1 MSKFRPGDQ
10 VRLRSG
16 GPPMTVLGLSG
27 KGGDIRCSWFDAT
40 QAFHQEHFPPDA
52 LVLLE
57 SAAGAAGQPIGE
69 GSMGK
74 ILAESM
80 KKQQAAAQ
88 QKRAKGR

>member
-1 MSKFRPGDQ
+1 MSQFQPGDQ

-16 GPPMTVLGLSG
+16 GPPLTVVSVHAKSG
-27 KGGDIRCSWFDAT
+27 EVKCGWFDAD
-40 QAFHQEHFPPDA
+40 QAFHQEHFPPGA

-57 SAAGAAGQPIGE
+57 SPAAPGPSSGD

-80 KKQQAAAQ
+80 KKQQETAK
-88 QKRAKGR
+88 QKRGSSRK